1 MLPPTFHDQ
10 VIVPAELAVLSP
22 SPAAVEG
29 PDLYSTTI
37 EQRAFTDVL
46 IDTEAVLFR
55 ETEAVRAVTLT
66 TSVVVAGFGVGLG
79 DGFVV
84 GFGVAF
90 GFLVGAAPAGEGESS
105 ESVSAGEGV
114 EPNAVA
120 WTSGPKAAGGGVG
133 AGFAGAPPR
142 DDPTAAAR
150 TITTIATP
158 THERLLQPVF
168 ATEPRDGN
176 TPGATGVATF

>member
-1 MLPPTFHDQ
+1 VLPPTFHDQ
-10 VIVPAELAVLSP
+10 VMVPAELAVLSP

-37 EQRAFTDVL
+37 EQRAFADVL

-55 ETEAVRAVTLT
+55 ETDAVRAVTLT
-66 TSVVVAGFGVGLG
+66 ASVVAGFGVGLG

-84 GFGVAF
+84 GFGVAA
-90 GFLVGAAPAGEGESS
+90 GFLVAAGPVGEGESS
-105 ESVSAGEGV
+105 ESISAGEGV

-120 WTSGPKAAGGGVG
+120 WTTGPKAAGGGVG

-150 TITTIATP
+150 TMTTIAMP
-158 THERLLQPVF
+158 TDERVLQPVF
-168 ATEPRDGN
+168 AAEPGGGN
-176 TPGATGVATF
+176 TSGATGVAAF

>member
-1 MLPPTFHDQ
+1 M
-10 VIVPAELAVLSP
+10 VPAELAVLSP

-37 EQRAFTDVL
+37 EQRAFADVL

-55 ETEAVRAVTLT
+55 ETDAVRAVTLT
-66 TSVVVAGFGVGLG
+66 ASVVGLG
-79 DGFVV
+79 
-84 GFGVAF
+84 VAA
-90 GFLVGAAPAGEGESS
+90 GFLVTAGPVGEGESS

-120 WTSGPKAAGGGVG
+120 WTAGPKAAGGGVA

-158 THERLLQPVF
+158 THERVLQPVF
-168 ATEPRDGN
+168 AAEPRDGN